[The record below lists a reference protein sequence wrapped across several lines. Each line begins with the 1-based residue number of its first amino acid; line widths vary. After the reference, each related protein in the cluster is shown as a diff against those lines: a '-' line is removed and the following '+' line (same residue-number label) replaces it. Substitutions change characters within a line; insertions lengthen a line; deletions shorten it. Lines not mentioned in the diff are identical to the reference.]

1 MKNFKPRTRKAY
13 RSGIRAF
20 LKFIYPELK
29 PKIEALEA
37 NLQELKRD
45 KTAEEKLEETKQQ
58 IEQVYASFLERYFEE
73 LELPSRVFKDDLL
86 LFINWLTEK
95 QHRPPKTIAL
105 YATAAKVFFAEHG
118 YPIPEEEWRLIRKR
132 KLPSAKPSTEDRI
145 PTQAELR
152 RILDCL
158 PTMGRALV
166 LFLASTGCR
175 LGEALQLKV
184 EDLEEGEES
193 LLDMEPPRAK
203 IRHQYTKGGK
213 AGRVVYMTYEARDAL
228 KTWLQARKGLK
239 KRNGEAYE
247 GNRVFP
253 ITEANARY
261 MWNQALRKA
270 GIGEERDGTTGRR
283 KLHLHCLRKFFR
295 SKSGLDFDTVNAL
308 MGHEAY
314 LDEAYRRKE
323 ENEVADEYARV
334 ALKNLSIYSAPTSR
348 KEEIKRILA
357 MQGLTIEDIIQAFQ
371 EEIYKEGVGTGGGVA
386 FKGPIDEDFIA
397 SLSDEEIGKYAL
409 KALRRK
415 LLGETELN
423 GGGKPIQ
430 KVIGIDEVEAY
441 LGEGWRYVGAIN
453 GTKVIVERP

>member
-1 MKNFKPRTRKAY
+1 MEKLERWLLKNFKPRTRKAY

-37 NLQELKRD
+37 E
-45 KTAEEKLEETKQQ
+45 QQ
-58 IEQVYASFLERYFEE
+58 IEQVYASFLERYFK
-73 LELPSRVFKDDLL
+73 ELPNRNFKDDLL

-95 QHRPPKTIAL
+95 QHKPPKTVAL
-105 YATAAKVFFAEHG
+105 YATAVKLFFAEHG

-175 LGEALQLKV
+175 IGETLQLKV
-184 EDLEEGEES
+184 EDLQ
-193 LLDMEPPRAK
+193 LDEEPPRAK
-203 IRHQYTKGGK
+203 IRHRYTKGGK

-247 GNRVFP
+247 DNRVFP

-261 MWNQALRKA
+261 MWNQALKKA
-270 GIGEERDGTTGRR
+270 GIGERDSTTGRR
-283 KLHLHCLRKFFR
+283 TLHLHCLRKFFR

-323 ENEVADEYARV
+323 QKEVADEYARV

-357 MQGLTIEDIIQAFQ
+357 VQGLTIEDIIQAFQ
-371 EEIYKEGVGTGGGVA
+371 EEIYKEGVGSSGGVV
-386 FKGPIDEDFIA
+386 FKQPIDENFIA
-397 SLSDEEIGKYAL
+397 GLSDEEIGKYAL
-409 KALRRK
+409 KALRKK